1 MTSMAPSVIQDWTGH
16 FPPLAGTLLVK
27 RDDLL
32 PFALAGNKY
41 RKLTA
46 ELQGVP
52 TSTAILTVGAATSNH
67 CRTVAMMAA
76 QSGRP
81 AHLVL
86 HASNGI
92 GGAEALA
99 LRMIEDLGASY
110 QIVDPSEISRLV
122 EDLREDAF
130 AGAHFVAGG
139 CHTARGVEAYIDAA
153 VEIGTQLSRPPD
165 RIVLASGTGATQAG
179 LALGC
184 QRQGW
189 PTVVTGVS
197 VARSAARGSAAVDEA
212 MRWFTERPPR
222 TPFLAAYTAGGYGA
236 RDERTESAVATAWS
250 VGLPVDPVYTGKA
263 FAALLNEPT
272 LCPPGSLTVFWHT
285 GGLFSYLAHS
295 GS

>member
-41 RKLTA
+41 RKLRA

-52 TSTAILTVGAATSNH
+52 TSTAIVTVGAATSNH

-110 QIVDPSEISRLV
+110 QIVDPSEISRWW
-122 EDLREDAF
+122 RTC
-130 AGAHFVAGG
+130 GR
-139 CHTARGVEAYIDAA
+139 TPSRGLISWPVDVIRRA
-153 VEIGTQLSRPPD
+153 VSRPISMRRLRSGRSSRDLPRPD
-165 RIVLASGTGATQAG
+165 RPGLRNRRHPGRAGSRVPTPG
-179 LALGC
+179 LAHGRHRCIGCSLG
-184 QRQGW
+184 G
-189 PTVVTGVS
+189 PGVCS
-197 VARSAARGSAAVDEA
+197 
-212 MRWFTERPPR
+212 
-222 TPFLAAYTAGGYGA
+222 GG
-236 RDERTESAVATAWS
+236 
-250 VGLPVDPVYTGKA
+250 
-263 FAALLNEPT
+263 
-272 LCPPGSLTVFWHT
+272 
-285 GGLFSYLAHS
+285 
-295 GS
+295 

>member
-16 FPPLAGTLLVK
+16 FPSLAGTLLVK

-41 RKLTA
+41 RKLRA

-67 CRTVAMMAA
+67 CRTVAMLAA
-76 QSGRP
+76 QTGRR

-86 HASNGI
+86 HASNGV
-92 GGAEALA
+92 GGAEGLA
-99 LRMIEDLGASY
+99 LRMIEALGATY
-110 QIVDPSEISRLV
+110 EIVDPSEISRVV
-122 EDLREDAF
+122 EDLRENAF

-139 CHTARGVEAYIDAA
+139 CHTARGVESYIEAA
-153 VEIGTQLSRPPD
+153 VEIGSQLPRPPD

-184 QRQGW
+184 KGQSW

-197 VARSAARGSAAVDEA
+197 VARALAPGSAAVDEA
-212 MRWFTERPPR
+212 MRWFTDSPPS
-222 TPFLAAYTAGGYGA
+222 TPFLDGYTAGGYGA

-272 LCPPGSLTVFWHT
+272 LCPPDSLTVFWHT
-285 GGLFSYLAHS
+285 GGLFTYLADA
-295 GS
+295 GA